1 MKKHIIYY
9 FFPIS
14 IQNEYTQSLWDKKI
28 MLTTKL
34 IFKYQVKQQRV
45 FFFKNE
51 GKQIKNKAKIIGVSL
66 TFLFSL

>member
-1 MKKHIIYY
+1 
-9 FFPIS
+9 
-14 IQNEYTQSLWDKKI
+14 